1 MKAANEEVFQEMP
14 ENSQEVAE
22 KLEEVNEAVQE
33 LRGKRSQFYN
43 PNNDQWVKRD
53 KETGQIMEADDEP
66 YKAVPR
72 ED

>member
-1 MKAANEEVFQEMP
+1 MSES
-14 ENSQEVAE
+14 SQEVAE

-33 LRGKRSQFYN
+33 LRGNRTQFYN
-43 PNNDQWVKRD
+43 DKNEQWVKRD
-53 KETGQIMEADDEP
+53 KETGKIMEAADEP